1 MAVCLR
7 SLGGTHRY
15 GAKSS
20 AANSQ
25 VVGGGVLQWH
35 VDGAFYRACTACAPM
50 PSKQHLGFA
59 LALTAVAHLP
69 NACAEKLPPA
79 VTALHCVEAP
89 SSPPQTFSFDD
100 AAPLNF
106 KAGATAYVSAA
117 AAFVRLLASF
127 ARHRQTLMCT
137 SASSVL

>member
-1 MAVCLR
+1 MDNVR
-7 SLGGTHRY
+7 
-15 GAKSS
+15 
-20 AANSQ
+20 
-25 VVGGGVLQWH
+25 
-35 VDGAFYRACTACAPM
+35 
-50 PSKQHLGFA
+50 
-59 LALTAVAHLP
+59 
-69 NACAEKLPPA
+69 AEKMPPA

-127 ARHRQTLMCT
+127 ARLRQALMCT
-137 SASSVL
+137 CACSVL

>member
-1 MAVCLR
+1 MLR

-35 VDGAFYRACTACAPM
+35 VDGAFYRACTIACTSIAFGTA
-50 PSKQHLGFA
+50 SGFA
-59 LALTAVAHLP
+59 LALTAVAHAL
-69 NACAEKLPPA
+69 NACAEKMPPA

-117 AAFVRLLASF
+117 AAFVRLLASASF
-127 ARHRQTLMCT
+127 ARRRQTLTCKLGALV
-137 SASSVL
+137 S